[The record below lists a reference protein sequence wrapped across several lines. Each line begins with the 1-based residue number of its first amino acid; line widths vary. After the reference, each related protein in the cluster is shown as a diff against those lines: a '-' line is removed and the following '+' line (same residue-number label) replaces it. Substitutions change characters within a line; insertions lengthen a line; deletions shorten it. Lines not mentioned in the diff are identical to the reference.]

1 MGKFLWSFFIIAVF
15 FFSCAD
21 KEKIEQLTQEN
32 ANLTQQLD
40 SLVQQ
45 NTQLQDDFKK
55 LQNNYD
61 QLQFL
66 ANQMKNVQARLVT
79 NYGNIEIKFFAEK
92 SPLHC
97 FNFIVRA
104 ECGYYNNTQFHRVIP
119 GFMIQAGDPNS
130 RDSDPYNDGQG
141 GPLVN
146 IPHEF
151 NETDHQPGIL
161 SMARVSDPTLGAG
174 SQFFIMHGSAS
185 HLNGQYTAFGEVISG
200 MDVVN
205 EIANVR
211 TYGDK
216 NTRLQTHPVDPV
228 VIERVEIYRVNQ

>member
-1 MGKFLWSFFIIAVF
+1 MRKFLWSFFIIAVF

-21 KEKIEQLTQEN
+21 QGKIEQLTQEN

-55 LQNNYD
+55 LQNIYD

-66 ANQMKNVQARLVT
+66 ANQMKTVQARLVT
-79 NYGNIEIKFFAEK
+79 NYGNIEIKLFPEK
-92 SPLHC
+92 APLHC
-97 FNFIVRA
+97 FNFITRA

-141 GPLVN
+141 GPIVN
-146 IPHEF
+146 IPNEF
-151 NETDHQPGIL
+151 NDTDHVPGIL
-161 SMARVSDPTLGAG
+161 SMARTSDPTAGAG

-211 TYGDK
+211 TYGEK
-216 NTRLQTHPVDPV
+216 NPRLQTHPVDPV
-228 VIERVEIYRVNQ
+228 VIERVEVYRVNQ